1 MHINSC
7 ILQFRAYLR
16 LFVPSFAWLGCPPWH
31 LRQDGFDCPE
41 TVIDQGQMAKNRFG
55 NPQ

>member
-1 MHINSC
+1 
-7 ILQFRAYLR
+7 LQFRAYLR